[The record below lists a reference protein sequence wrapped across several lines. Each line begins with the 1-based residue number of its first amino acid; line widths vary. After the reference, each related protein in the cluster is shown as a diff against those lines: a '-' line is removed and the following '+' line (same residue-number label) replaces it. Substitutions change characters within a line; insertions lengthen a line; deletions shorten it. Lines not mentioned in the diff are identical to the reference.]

1 MGEKD
6 KAQSQFG
13 RVPGVISIALWR
25 SFPSRPFKGA
35 TTHPRPPWPE
45 SSKRTWDTAL
55 AAEEGKIIAQLQE
68 EVREVLDE
76 RFLQL
81 SIEVLTLK
89 THEVFL
95 DAGENC
101 VQRNLAVIIKW
112 SNL

>member
-1 MGEKD
+1 L
-6 KAQSQFG
+6 AQLSFQAFQRG
-13 RVPGVISIALWR
+13 DNATAATLARVL
-25 SFPSRPFKGA
+25 
-35 TTHPRPPWPE
+35 E
-45 SSKRTWDTAL
+45 RTWDTAL

-101 VQRNLAVIIKW
+101 VQRNLAAIIKW
-112 SNL
+112 SSL